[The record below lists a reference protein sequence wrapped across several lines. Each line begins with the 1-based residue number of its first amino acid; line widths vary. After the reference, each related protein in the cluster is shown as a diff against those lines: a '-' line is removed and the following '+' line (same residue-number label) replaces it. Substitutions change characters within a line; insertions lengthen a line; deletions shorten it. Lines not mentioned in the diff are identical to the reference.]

1 MWTSLDCPASLV
13 RNVTIPILA
22 TLDEYRHNLNNLKN
36 RGIMPQLDIY
46 TLFSQK
52 DLVRYLV
59 GFTLLSV
66 WGMLLLAFS
75 ILFSLGQLGGK

>member
-13 RNVTIPILA
+13 RNVTIPVLA
-22 TLDEYRHNLNNLKN
+22 TLDEYCHNLNNLKN
-36 RGIMPQLDIY
+36 RGIMPQPDIH

-52 DLVRYLV
+52 DLVRHLV
-59 GFTLLSV
+59 GLTLLSV